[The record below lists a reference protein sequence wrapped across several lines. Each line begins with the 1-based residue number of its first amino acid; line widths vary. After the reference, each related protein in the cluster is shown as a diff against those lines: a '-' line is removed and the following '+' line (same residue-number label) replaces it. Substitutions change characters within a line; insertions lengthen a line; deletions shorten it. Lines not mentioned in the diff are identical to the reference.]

1 MLCTNWIISIDHKVP
16 ISTQF
21 WLAFRRARSERDSL
35 PSLSLNRRSPVMN
48 YFLLSSFC
56 FVEVLIMW
64 SERFILYVQVFL
76 PLHHPMCSIS
86 RWVSYIRCLGN
97 PASAAAVEFKL
108 GSFCLAQTWH
118 MCRLPNEE
126 GGKEEERKRI
136 EFTTKIASPPPRPN
150 RSSRV
155 WSRVFV
161 TLCKVSVGFIDILLH
176 FTLSLGYFCVTSQK
190 NASGAIFEW
199 RHDCY

>member
-1 MLCTNWIISIDHKVP
+1 MLCTNWIISVDHKVP

-21 WLAFRRARSERDSL
+21 WLASRRARSERDSL

-64 SERFILYVQVFL
+64 SKRFILYLQVFL

-150 RSSRV
+150 RSS
-155 WSRVFV
+155 
-161 TLCKVSVGFIDILLH
+161 SVGRAYLWLSVKLVLASSISCFI
-176 FTLSLGYFCVTSQK
+176 SLIESWVFLCHLAK
-190 NASGAIFEW
+190 E
-199 RHDCY
+199 C